1 MKFLNIKLHLLLT
14 ILIAK
19 EWQRRFKKVA
29 FNARHVYMRS
39 QSMLTSTNIIWMEIN
54 RLSKLGRK
62 DFTKNLFHLTWHRS
76 PTRDSN
82 HLIWSKFL
90 CSHLKNKSLS
100 WQKSKSLISQ
110 SMKLLKLQRK
120 YLESQKMR
128 RPIPQHRFKMR
139 FKRYFQVPKN
149 HFLLELDATAKSQ
162 NVSNFTAIA
171 LQLVFPAMNFAI
183 ALVAII
189 ILVVKQG
196 TRHFSKLWKG
206 ILTLLNRR

>member
-1 MKFLNIKLHLLLT
+1 
-14 ILIAK
+14 
-19 EWQRRFKKVA
+19 
-29 FNARHVYMRS
+29 
-39 QSMLTSTNIIWMEIN
+39 
-54 RLSKLGRK
+54 
-62 DFTKNLFHLTWHRS
+62 
-76 PTRDSN
+76 
-82 HLIWSKFL
+82 
-90 CSHLKNKSLS
+90 
-100 WQKSKSLISQ
+100 
-110 SMKLLKLQRK
+110 
-120 YLESQKMR
+120 
-128 RPIPQHRFKMR
+128 MR